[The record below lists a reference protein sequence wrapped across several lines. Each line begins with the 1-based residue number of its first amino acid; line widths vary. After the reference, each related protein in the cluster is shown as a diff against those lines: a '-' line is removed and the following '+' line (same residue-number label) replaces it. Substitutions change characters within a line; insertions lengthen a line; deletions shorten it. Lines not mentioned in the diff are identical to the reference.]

1 MVGPTSESPVG
12 ATGRSPG
19 TLESLLDAIFA
30 PKVSEW
36 SPGYAVAVVRG
47 DQVVTR
53 CYGLASL
60 EQRVAIT
67 PQTRFRIASI
77 AKQFTCAA
85 MLRLAA
91 RGQLRVDEDFR
102 TYLPDMPDFGTTI
115 TLRHLA
121 THSSGWHSK
130 LELMALAGATFD
142 QTISHD
148 DVMAMFRRQRTLN
161 FPPGDRFLYCNT
173 GYTLLSAA
181 IERVAGV
188 SLADVF
194 KREIFAPLGMADSD
208 ICRHD
213 SEVFPGM
220 ATPYLRAERAGQ
232 YKKALYGY
240 PVSGEGGV
248 ITSLDDL
255 LRWNANFDADQL
267 GIVADLQTPG
277 RLNDG
282 SASPYALGVLVR
294 DYRGRRMVSHSGHL
308 PGFKSE
314 FIRFPD
320 HGVAVICLSNDEA
333 ATPFYDALQVADAVF
348 ADGALAPADLDAPTR
363 AALCGTWFERDG
375 GALLETR
382 IRDDR
387 LHAALFGDEFPMLAA
402 GGRRYRG
409 LADVI
414 DVGLE
419 LDPAAIGA
427 GRLPAVLGCTQRV
440 TFERAGPDKVVTP
453 NDYLGV
459 YWSDELES
467 AHRVQRAGESLSVVV
482 DGLFGRPPPMP
493 LTALAP
499 DVFMANAYRRPWDV
513 WMTARF
519 TRARDGAVDG
529 MLVSTARIRN
539 LRLARRIAR

>member
-1 MVGPTSESPVG
+1 MTEGG
-12 ATGRSPG
+12 
-19 TLESLLDAIFA
+19 LEARIDAHFA
-30 PKVSEW
+30 PKISAW
-36 SPGYAVAVVRG
+36 SPGYAVAVVEG
-47 DQVVTR
+47 DRVVRR

-60 EQRVAIT
+60 EQRSPIS
-67 PQTRFRIASI
+67 PRTRFRIASI

-91 RGQLRVDEDFR
+91 RGQLAVDEDYR
-102 TYLPDMPDFGTTI
+102 AYLPDMPDFGSTI

-148 DVMAMFRRQRTLN
+148 DVMAMFRRQRSLN
-161 FPPGDRFLYCNT
+161 FAPGERFLYCNT
-173 GYTLLSAA
+173 GYTLLSAI
-181 IERVAGV
+181 IERVTGE

-194 KREIFAPLGMADSD
+194 RRDIFAPLGMADSD
-208 ICRHD
+208 VCRHD
-213 SEVFPGM
+213 SEVFAGM
-220 ATPYLRAERAGQ
+220 ATPYLRGERAGQ
-232 YKKALYGY
+232 YRKAFYGF

-248 ITSLDDL
+248 IASLDDL
-255 LRWNANFDADQL
+255 LLWNANFDADRL

-282 SASPYALGVLVR
+282 TVSPYAMGVLVR

-333 ATPFYDALQVADAVF
+333 AAPFYDALRTADAVF
-348 ADGALAPADLDAPTR
+348 GDSALPPLDLAEASQT
-363 AALCGTWFERDG
+363 ALSGTWFERDG

-382 IRDDR
+382 IKDGR
-387 LHAALFGDEFPMLAA
+387 LHAALFGDEIPMLAV
-402 GGRRYRG
+402 GGRRYHG

-414 DVGLE
+414 DFWLE
-419 LDPAAIGA
+419 LDMASVGT
-427 GRLPAVLGCTQRV
+427 GRLPAVLDCTQRV
-440 TFERAGPDKVVTP
+440 TFERAAACSVTP
-453 NDYLGV
+453 DDYVGD

-467 AHRVQRAGESLSVVV
+467 VHRVELASAGLSVIV
-482 DGLFGRPPPMP
+482 DGLLGKPPPMP
-493 LTALAP
+493 LTAMAP

-513 WMTARF
+513 WLTVRF
-519 TRARDGAVDG
+519 TRAANGIVDG

-539 LRLARRIAR
+539 LRLVRRE